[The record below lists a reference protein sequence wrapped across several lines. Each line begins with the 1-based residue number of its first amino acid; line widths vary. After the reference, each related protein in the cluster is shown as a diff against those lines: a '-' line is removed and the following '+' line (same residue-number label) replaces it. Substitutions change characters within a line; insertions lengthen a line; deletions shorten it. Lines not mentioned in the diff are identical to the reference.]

1 MIEYIIKY
9 YGILFE
15 NKSMIHHKKVC
26 QYTFEKKMYYLVHSK
41 SNIRGNV
48 CQTYLMYVSIPMF
61 FPDVGAQLFFVC
73 LRSRCG
79 QWCSSWVFRC
89 KVFRLLSSCLVVVLL
104 LP

>member
-61 FPDVGAQLFFVC
+61 FPDEGEL
-73 LRSRCG
+73 
-79 QWCSSWVFRC
+79 
-89 KVFRLLSSCLVVVLL
+89 
-104 LP
+104 

>member
-61 FPDVGAQLFFVC
+61 FPDDSVPGWGLYQPRVALGTPLADAKRYLQIASFD
-73 LRSRCG
+73 G
-79 QWCSSWVFRC
+79 Q
-89 KVFRLLSSCLVVVLL
+89 
-104 LP
+104 

>member
-61 FPDVGAQLFFVC
+61 FPDALQDITEPFEDHAT
-73 LRSRCG
+73 
-79 QWCSSWVFRC
+79 QYHIQA
-89 KVFRLLSSCLVVVLL
+89 
-104 LP
+104 PA